1 MQGLLYV
8 DDTDSMVVFNIIILT
23 GDQTKVLLISQAVQ
37 ELNGI
42 NIIRIIPEFW
52 MLTISET

>member
-42 NIIRIIPEFW
+42 NIIRIIP
-52 MLTISET
+52 